1 MILSKV
7 FHKHQVFNLTLSSA
21 NQKISICSACLNF
34 KGLKFEG

>member
-7 FHKHQVFNLTLSSA
+7 FHKHRIFNLTLSSA
-21 NQKISICSACLNF
+21 NQKIYICSAALNS